1 MAYNTHGM
9 NNDLVALMV
18 SYKAI
23 LYNVVPP
30 TPSFTK
36 NAIFG
41 SKHIISGVAI
51 SPVLVPSAF

>member
-1 MAYNTHGM
+1 M